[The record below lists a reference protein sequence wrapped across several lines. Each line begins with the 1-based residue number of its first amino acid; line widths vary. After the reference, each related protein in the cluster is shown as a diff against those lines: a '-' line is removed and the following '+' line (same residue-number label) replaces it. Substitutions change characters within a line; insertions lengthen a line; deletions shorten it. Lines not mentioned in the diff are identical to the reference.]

1 MKILLIGD
9 IFGECGM
16 DFVRSEL
23 KYVAQREG
31 ADVIIANAEN
41 ASGGNGLSYSD
52 YDTLIDLGV
61 DVITMGNHTF
71 GRKDILKI
79 FENETSVIRPL
90 NYPKGTPGKGSVII
104 NRMGKRIGVVNA
116 MGRVNVMNIDCP
128 FNDLENEIEYLKD
141 KTDII
146 IVDFHADA
154 TSEKRAM
161 GYFLDGKVT
170 CVFGTHTHVQTADEC
185 ILPKGSAYITD
196 IGMTGARES
205 VLGVKADIIIER
217 FLTSLPQKFEHADGK
232 AMLCGAVLTIDD
244 ETNKAVEIRRL
255 CERE

>member
-41 ASGGNGLSYSD
+41 ASGGNGLSYND
-52 YDTLIDLGV
+52 FDTLIDLGV

-104 NRMGKRIGVVNA
+104 NRLGNRIGVVNA

-128 FNDLENEIEYLKD
+128 FTALEKEIE
-141 KTDII
+141 
-146 IVDFHADA
+146 
-154 TSEKRAM
+154 
-161 GYFLDGKVT
+161 
-170 CVFGTHTHVQTADEC
+170 
-185 ILPKGSAYITD
+185 
-196 IGMTGARES
+196 
-205 VLGVKADIIIER
+205 
-217 FLTSLPQKFEHADGK
+217 
-232 AMLCGAVLTIDD
+232 
-244 ETNKAVEIRRL
+244 
-255 CERE
+255 

>member
-31 ADVIIANAEN
+31 ADVVIANAEN
-41 ASGGNGLSYSD
+41 ASGGNGLSYND
-52 YDTLIDLGV
+52 FDTLIDLGV

-104 NRMGKRIGVVNA
+104 NRLGKRIGVVNA

-128 FNDLENEIEYLKD
+128 FTALEKEIEYLKD

-205 VLGVKADIIIER
+205 VLGVKAEIIIER
-217 FLTSLPQKFEHADGK
+217 FLTSLPHKFEHADGK
-232 AMLCGAVLTIDD
+232 AMLCGVVLTIDD
-244 ETNKAVEIRRL
+244 ATNKAVEIRRL

>member
-128 FNDLENEIEYLKD
+128 FNALENEIEYLKD